1 MQVHPEIHW
10 LLENSRFTRKYIAD
24 AIGIS
29 PRTLYLWEYNKL
41 KMRAFRV
48 EQVAMYAEINTNRIP
63 AAVQRKARELEE
75 KQNERSAKSEF
86 KSDSKRRSAEERAKE
101 REEEREREAKR
112 KARLARTPTSAARS
126 ARLGEIAHLGD
137 PRNIP
142 FPDDYIIEP
151 GKRIPAEYIN
161 LLNFPDLVYEAKQT
175 LKPYEVIFIQ
185 AHKIPHPSDTGLMA
199 RPAAWYTINGTCG
212 KMRSA
217 GTQAEALERAAE
229 LKAEDDAKYAEL
241 ATHI

>member
-1 MQVHPEIHW
+1 MNINHEIKW
-10 LLENSRFTRKYIAD
+10 LLDNSKYNRPIIAHK
-24 AIGIS
+24 IGVS
-29 PRTLYLWEYNKL
+29 VRTLYLWEHNRL
-41 KMRAFRV
+41 KPNASRV
-48 EQVAMYAEINTNRIP
+48 ERVAEALGLTVDQIP
-63 AAVQRKARELEE
+63 AYIRARNLEAEE
-75 KQNERSAKSEF
+75 KRYSQIVKSEF
-86 KSDSKRRSAEERAKE
+86 KSDSKRRSQEERAKE

-112 KARLARTPTSAARS
+112 KARLARTPTTPAKS

-185 AHKIPHPSDTGLMA
+185 AHKIPHPSDTGLMT

-229 LKAEDDAKYAEL
+229 LKAEDDIKFAEL

>member
-1 MQVHPEIHW
+1 MKYNPAIRW
-10 LLENSRFTRKYIAD
+10 LLDNSIFNRPIIAHK
-24 AIGIS
+24 IGVS
-29 PRTLYLWEYNKL
+29 PRTLYLWEHEKL
-41 KMRAFRV
+41 KPNTSRVARVAEALGMTV
-48 EQVAMYAEINTNRIP
+48 EQIP
-63 AAVQRKARELEE
+63 TYVLDKTREWEE
-75 KQNERSAKSEF
+75 KRYSQIVKSEF

-185 AHKIPHPSDTGLMA
+185 AHKIPHPSDTGLMT

-229 LKAEDDAKYAEL
+229 LKAEDDIKFAEL

>member
-1 MQVHPEIHW
+1 MKYNPAIRW
-10 LLENSRFTRKYIAD
+10 LLDNSIFNRPIIAHK
-24 AIGIS
+24 IGVS
-29 PRTLYLWEYNKL
+29 PRTLYLWEHEKL
-41 KMRAFRV
+41 KPNTSRVARVAEALGMTV
-48 EQVAMYAEINTNRIP
+48 EQIP
-63 AAVQRKARELEE
+63 TYVLDKTREWEE
-75 KQNERSAKSEF
+75 KRYSQIVKSEF

-126 ARLGEIAHLGD
+126 ARLGEIPHLGD

-185 AHKIPHPSDTGLMA
+185 AHKIPHPSDTGLMT

-229 LKAEDDAKYAEL
+229 LKAEDDIKFAEL